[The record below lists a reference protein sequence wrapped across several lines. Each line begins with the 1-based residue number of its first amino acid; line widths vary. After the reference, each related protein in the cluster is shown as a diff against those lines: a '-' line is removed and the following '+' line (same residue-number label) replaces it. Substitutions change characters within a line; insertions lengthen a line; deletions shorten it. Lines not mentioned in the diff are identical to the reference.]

1 MRAYRRAAILLL
13 LTAIITLGMGMTA
26 PRADDEGDGDFGR
39 AIAAGE
45 AVPLEKLLAVIRQRF
60 AGRILKV
67 EVERETIDGRPH
79 WVYEA
84 KLLTPDGIVL
94 KLSYDARSLALLKQK
109 GRYRK
114 RHGDD
119 D

>member
-1 MRAYRRAAILLL
+1 MRARRHAAVLLL
-13 LTAIITLGMGMTA
+13 AAVLALGASLAA
-26 PRADDEGDGDFGR
+26 PRADDEGDDGFGR

-67 EVERETIDGRPH
+67 EVERETIDGRRR

-84 KLLTPDGIVL
+84 KLLTPGGIVL
-94 KLSYDARSLALLKQK
+94 KLIYDARSLALLKQK
-109 GRYRK
+109 GRSGK
-114 RHGDD
+114 RGGDD